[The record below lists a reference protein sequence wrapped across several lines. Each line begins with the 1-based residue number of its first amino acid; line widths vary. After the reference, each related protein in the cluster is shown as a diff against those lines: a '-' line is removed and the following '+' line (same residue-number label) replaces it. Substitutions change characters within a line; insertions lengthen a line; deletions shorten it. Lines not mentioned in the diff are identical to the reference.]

1 MTNRK
6 ETLIQLLILCGGIFF
21 FVPFLG
27 RAHLFDW
34 DEINFAEAARE
45 MLATGNFLQVQ
56 NNFQPF
62 YEKPPLFFW
71 AQALSMS
78 AFGITEFAARFV
90 NALCGIM
97 TLLVVY
103 RIGKKL
109 FDRKFGLLWTGAFVG
124 SFLPHLF
131 FKSGI
136 IDPAFNLF
144 IFLGIYFMFKSENST
159 ERKSSISNLACTGVL
174 LGLASLTKGPVA
186 ILIAIL
192 CAVAYWISARFRK
205 FLSLWGIVTC
215 ALAAAIVSLVW
226 YGMETLAHGPL
237 FVTEFIK
244 YQIRL
249 FSTGDAGHGRPFWF
263 HFVILLFGCFPA
275 SFLAIRSFL
284 PLKKTTSAAI
294 EPDAGADAN
303 ARRRFIRWMLVLFW
317 VVLIL
322 FSIVKTKT
330 VLYSS
335 LAYFPITFLAA
346 YHMHGVL
353 IGKFRWNAW
362 LTASLAAF
370 GLLVAATITVFPLIM
385 MHTGWF
391 IPYVNDFFARECLKN
406 PVQWHWYEMF
416 VGAGYCAALIVAVA
430 ALAKKRYAA
439 GFAVLLLSTA
449 LCLQA
454 AMILFVPK
462 METITDAGPI
472 NFYRSLSGKNVYAR
486 SLFKTYADLFYLRKQ
501 PGGNPRN
508 YDREWLLTGPI
519 DKPAYFVCRID
530 RAPEFRAMRELRE
543 IKEEY
548 GYVYFERDVP
558 ATSTG
563 SR

>member
-1 MTNRK
+1 MTNKK
-6 ETLIQLLILCGGIFF
+6 ELYIQLLILAAGLFF

-62 YEKPPLFFW
+62 WEKPPLFFW
-71 AQALSMS
+71 MQALSMS
-78 AFGITEFAARFV
+78 VFGVNEFAARFV
-90 NALCGIM
+90 DALCGIL
-97 TLLVVY
+97 TLLIVY
-103 RIGKKL
+103 RIGKGL
-109 FDRKFGLLWTGAFVG
+109 FDRRFGLLWAGAFLG
-124 SFLPHLF
+124 SFMPHLF

-136 IDPAFNLF
+136 IDPVFNLF
-144 IFLGIYFMFKSENST
+144 IFLGIYCIFKSENSPGQ
-159 ERKSSISNLACTGVL
+159 KSSILNLICAGVF

-186 ILIAIL
+186 ILVPML
-192 CAVAYWISARFRK
+192 CVGVYWTSIRFRK
-205 FLSLWGIVTC
+205 FLTIRGIVLC
-215 ALAAAIVSLVW
+215 ACATAVVSFLW
-226 YGMETLAHGPL
+226 YGIETLVNGPW

-263 HFVILLFGCFPA
+263 HFVVLLLGCFPA

-284 PLKKTTSAAI
+284 PLRRNAAGQPVAP
-294 EPDAGADAN
+294 EDAHVQ
-303 ARRRFIRWMLVLFW
+303 RSFRRWMLVLFW
-317 VVLIL
+317 VVLVL

-353 IGKFRWNAW
+353 AGKYAWNRW
-362 LTASLAAF
+362 LTISLAAF
-370 GLLVAATITVFPLIM
+370 GLLVAAIITVFPLVM

-391 IPYVNDFFARECLKN
+391 IPYVNDWFARECLKN
-406 PVQWHWYEMF
+406 PVRWEWYETL
-416 VGAGYCAALIVAVA
+416 VGAGYILALVGSVVA
-430 ALAKKRYAA
+430 LMRKRFVA
-439 GFAVLLLSTA
+439 GFGVLLVSTA

-472 NFYRSLSGKNVYAR
+472 HFYESLAGKDVYAR

-501 PGGNPRN
+501 PGGNPES
-508 YDREWLLTGPI
+508 YDREWLLNGPI

-530 RAPEFRAMRELRE
+530 KATSFRSMPQLREL
-543 IKEEY
+543 KEEY
-548 GYVYFERDVP
+548 GYVYFVRDVP
-558 ATSTG
+558 KAPSAA
-563 SR
+563 R

>member
-1 MTNRK
+1 V
-6 ETLIQLLILCGGIFF
+6 FF

-78 AFGITEFAARFV
+78 VFGINEFAARFV
-90 NALCGIM
+90 NALCGII

-103 RIGKKL
+103 RVGRQL
-109 FDRKFGLLWTGAFVG
+109 FDRRFGLLWAGAFLG
-124 SFLPHLF
+124 SFMPHLF

-136 IDPAFNLF
+136 IDPVFNLF
-144 IFLGIYFMFKSENST
+144 IFLGIYCIFKSENSL
-159 ERKSSISNLACTGVL
+159 ERKSSILGLVAAGVF

-192 CAVAYWISARFRK
+192 CAGAYWIFAGFRRY
-205 FLSLWGIVTC
+205 LPLWGVVACGMT
-215 ALAAAIVSLVW
+215 AAIVSLVW
-226 YGMETLAHGPL
+226 YGIETLAHGPV

-263 HFVILLFGCFPA
+263 HFVVLLFGCFPA

-284 PLKKTTSAAI
+284 PSGKESAVA
-294 EPDAGADAN
+294 PNTDAPVIAQ
-303 ARRRFIRWMLVLFW
+303 RRFGQWMLVLFW

-346 YHMHGVL
+346 YHMHRVL
-353 IGKFRWNAW
+353 TGEFRWNRW
-362 LTASLAAF
+362 LTVTLAAF
-370 GLLVAATITVFPLIM
+370 GLLVGTVIAIFPVVM

-391 IPYVNDFFARECLKN
+391 VPYVNDFFARECLRN
-406 PVQWHWYEMF
+406 PVRWHWYEML
-416 VGAGYCAALIVAVA
+416 VGAGYVTALIVSIV
-430 ALAKKRYAA
+430 ALAKKRYVA
-439 GFAVLLLSTA
+439 GFAILLLSTTF
-449 LCLQA
+449 CLQA
-454 AMILFVPK
+454 AMIFFVPK

-472 NFYRSLSGKNVYAR
+472 RFYQSLAGKDVYAR
-486 SLFKTYADLFYLRKQ
+486 SLFKTYADLFYFRKQ
-501 PGGNPRN
+501 PGGEPKS

-530 RAPEFRAMRELRE
+530 KAPGFRAMPQLRE

-548 GYVYFERDVP
+548 GYVYFTRDVP
-558 ATSTG
+558 ATEAGT
-563 SR
+563 R